1 MNAMSNKRNPKQ
13 TSLLIDF
20 GPLRAQLR
28 EAAAAQQLSEAAVVR
43 AAVRAELRRLRCLD
57 AVRVPDVPCQDRE
70 AQP

>member
-13 TSLLIDF
+13 TSLLVDF

-57 AVRVPDVPCQDRE
+57 GVGEQSAPCQDRNVE
-70 AQP
+70 